1 MSMVEHP
8 NVLVLY
14 GICMTSDSVQ
24 IIMPYRSR
32 GSLLSLLRDNKRN
45 KINGMLQL
53 DFCRQIASV

>member
-1 MSMVEHP
+1 MGMVDHA
-8 NVLVLY
+8 NVLALY
-14 GICMTSDSVQ
+14 GICMTADSVQ

-32 GSLLSLLRDNKRN
+32 GSLLSFLRTERN